1 MFGII
6 SSDACE
12 IIFVH
17 SNAENSLMTQK
28 LSSKSK
34 CAIPPTWILINSQST
49 MNVFCNVDLL
59 SQIHKVNTTMHIRC
73 YARAKCTNLHGYI
86 SGYSW
91 VWYFPGDLANILS
104 LSHVKEK
111 YRVTFNSALDT
122 CFHVHTK
129 GNILKFCEAM
139 QRHFTLT
146 LENSTRTPLC
156 S

>member
-1 MFGII
+1 M
-6 SSDACE
+6 SE
-12 IIFVH
+12 IHPPCKRQQKAEGKTGSATALH
-17 SNAENSLMTQK
+17 SRHSGCRTRQ
-28 LSSKSK
+28 
-34 CAIPPTWILINSQST
+34 ILR
-49 MNVFCNVDLL
+49 
-59 SQIHKVNTTMHIRC
+59 QIHKVNTTMHIRC